1 MQEVG
6 LRISLALGSC
16 ARPES
21 GAQTLLV
28 GRGAPK
34 KDVGVAWEG
43 QPRDDLRDEA
53 QLGVQTPREDCTV
66 VRRQNFVGQD
76 HSASGHAQR
85 YATAWARCEPSG
97 SGTTGDCVTERGHF
111 AQRSFRTS

>member
-97 SGTTGDCVTERGHF
+97 SGTTGDCVTE
-111 AQRSFRTS
+111 